1 MIVGALRQVK
11 RKLVN
16 TGRRA
21 GHFRWVLMSP
31 EILAFAEISV
41 RRACRRIAEFP
52 DAALALAG
60 FSFGRFACKAQSLVG
75 LYWDP
80 PFDDRLAPGG
90 SVLRPAKVNS
100 QWLFQMRRS
109 QRDGL
114 FAQRRD
120 DLTADKPRPAW
131 DRARWPSSIPPPSPN
146 PPPVPGPCCSTPPRN
161 SNAPGDCTTQEP
173 QNYAA
178 LRSSQSFRLPRQR
191 RLGQQQ

>member
-1 MIVGALRQVK
+1 MGSHVAGNPSI
-11 RKLVN
+11 
-16 TGRRA
+16 RRY
-21 GHFRWVLMSP
+21 LCLS
-31 EILAFAEISV
+31 
-41 RRACRRIAEFP
+41 RIAKFP

-161 SNAPGDCTTQEP
+161 SNAPGDCQGQEAK
-173 QNYAA
+173 NDAVF
-178 LRSSQSFRLPRQR
+178 RSSQRFRFAPLLRAGP
-191 RLGQQQ
+191 

>member
-1 MIVGALRQVK
+1 MGSHVAQ
-11 RKLVN
+11 
-16 TGRRA
+16 
-21 GHFRWVLMSP
+21 
-31 EILAFAEISV
+31 ILAFADICVSVELIKQNVQTKERPVSV

-114 FAQRRD
+114 FA
-120 DLTADKPRPAW
+120 L
-131 DRARWPSSIPPPSPN
+131 
-146 PPPVPGPCCSTPPRN
+146 
-161 SNAPGDCTTQEP
+161 
-173 QNYAA
+173 
-178 LRSSQSFRLPRQR
+178 
-191 RLGQQQ
+191 